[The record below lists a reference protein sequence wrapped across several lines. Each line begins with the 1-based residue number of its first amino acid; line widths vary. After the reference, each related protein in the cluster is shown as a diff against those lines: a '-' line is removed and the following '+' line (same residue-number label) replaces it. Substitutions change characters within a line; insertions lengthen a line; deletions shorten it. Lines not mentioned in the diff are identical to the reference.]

1 MFSLAQTL
9 IWDCAWGNICKRL
22 CVCELVCACERE
34 SKKGVSVFLGGGAVS
49 HVDAG
54 ATSGCCAD
62 VTVCERKVAERR
74 QERLDGGKGHAAGRG
89 K

>member
-1 MFSLAQTL
+1 MGEYLQTSVRL
-9 IWDCAWGNICKRL
+9 RACLCLRKR
-22 CVCELVCACERE
+22 
-34 SKKGVSVFLGGGAVS
+34 KQKGSECFFGGGGAVS

>member
-1 MFSLAQTL
+1 M
-9 IWDCAWGNICKRL
+9 
-22 CVCELVCACERE
+22 
-34 SKKGVSVFLGGGAVS
+34 SVFLGGGAVS